1 MTHDAY
7 EKTAPDRLGAAD
19 ADTTKPTTRPG
30 PYAAAWA
37 AYAAAG
43 WAPIAVAPRG
53 KNPIPGD
60 YHSARKWGAAVWERY
75 ADTIPGANIGV
86 LCDMCIAIDV
96 DAPDG
101 HKAGKDGPATFA
113 TLCARLGKLP
123 ATWTN
128 TAHGAASAARQY
140 LFRLPDRPGGWAGA
154 FHGGAGDG
162 VDICSPRNRFIVV
175 APSVHPKTG
184 TRYAWYAPDGR
195 ESATPP
201 RAADLPELP
210 APWLAY
216 LLKPQRPAQRVP
228 RPAHTAGTP
237 TRTTTHGMCRAVET
251 VLTAWQR
258 DPMNG
263 RSSRHDGTLAAVY
276 TLANM
281 CEEGH
286 AGVMLAVDA
295 MRNEYPR
302 VIDDRAGE
310 GEALAEFDRMTGGQ
324 AAAMFAA
331 PGRADPCATHAPG
344 GPDWARAMR
353 HARRHTAAPAPA
365 IAQGV
370 PRAPHAPTATGTGA
384 ALRYTCHACLG
395 RAAMLELPRANAVAF
410 LCLDGCPAARLEPMA
425 AHAAREAFG
434 RGATVAWGRAVLA
447 SGSCETI
454 GTDPDTTGGNP
465 DRRALARFT
474 RPGAPPIELRRAA
487 NGRAIAY
494 EPPDTTEARPLCLLG
509 AHGDTGGRAL
519 WVTDSPVDALTLDAL
534 GMDAAIWDAIAGPL
548 GADVDTIREQCAP
561 WATVYNAATRDNRGA
576 LAATLTLAG
585 IPADRRTPPPGY
597 DTFTSAAIAR
607 AWAD

>member
-1 MTHDAY
+1 MTPDAY

-43 WAPIAVAPRG
+43 WAPIPLAPRG
-53 KNPIPGD
+53 KNPAARA
-60 YHSARKWGAAVWERY
+60 YHAARDWDTATRQRY
-75 ADTIPGANIGV
+75 ARTIPGANIGI
-86 LCDMCIAIDV
+86 LCDTCIALDV
-96 DAPDG
+96 DAPKG
-101 HKAGKDGPATFA
+101 HRAGGDGPATLA
-113 TLCARLGKLP
+113 MLCERLGALP

-128 TAHGAASAARQY
+128 TAHGAASAARHY
-140 LFRLPDRPGGWAGA
+140 LFRLPQRPGGWWKA
-154 FHGGAGDG
+154 FKGGAGPG
-162 VDICSPRNRFIVV
+162 VDICAPGERFIAV
-175 APSVHPKTG
+175 APSTHPSG

-201 RAADLPELP
+201 RVADLPELP

-216 LLKPQRPAQRVP
+216 LLKPQRPAPSAP
-228 RPAHTAGTP
+228 RPQPPAGMFARTP
-237 TRTTTHGMCRAVET
+237 THGMCRAVET
-251 VLTAWQR
+251 VLNAWRR

-286 AGVMLAVDA
+286 AGAPLAVDA
-295 MRNEYPR
+295 MRGEYPR
-302 VIDDRAGE
+302 IVDDRASE

-324 AAAMFAA
+324 AAAMLAA
-331 PGRADPCATHAPG
+331 PGRADPCAAHANG
-344 GPDWARAMR
+344 EPDWARAMR
-353 HARRHTAAPAPA
+353 RARRHAPTPAIA
-365 IAQGV
+365 IAQGT
-370 PRAPHAPTATGTGA
+370 PRAPHAPTATRTA
-384 ALRYTCHACLG
+384 TARRYACHTCHG

-434 RGATVAWGRAVLA
+434 RGATALWGRAVLA
-447 SGSCETI
+447 FGSCETI
-454 GTDPDTTGGNP
+454 GTDPDTTGGTP

-474 RPGAPPIELRRAA
+474 RPGAPPIELHRAA
-487 NGRAIAY
+487 DGRAIAY
-494 EPPDTTEARPLCLLG
+494 EPPDPTEARPLCLLG

-519 WVTDSPVDALTLDAL
+519 WVTDSPVDALALDAL
-534 GMDAAIWDAIAGPL
+534 GMDAAIWDATAGPL

-561 WATVYNAATRDNRGA
+561 WATVYTTATRENRGA
-576 LAATLTLAG
+576 LTATLTRAG

-607 AWAD
+607 AWAKA